1 MKKLCMIILAL
12 GAVLIISQSAFKSPD
27 SLTQATLGQKL
38 FFDPILSRTKK
49 ISCASCH
56 KEEFAF
62 ADTSAVSL
70 GVHRRKGVRNTP
82 SAMNMSLQVAFFWD
96 GRATTLE
103 QQALI
108 PLQNPIEMDLPV
120 ATAVSRLQHNAFY
133 KAAFQTVFHEAANS
147 ANLAKAL
154 SAFERTLEA
163 GDSPFDDWRLNDNE
177 AAVSESAKR
186 GFAIFNTKGRCIQCH
201 FGPDFNDVE
210 FRSIGLY
217 DGKALRDSGRAC
229 VTKKESDVGRF
240 KIGAL
245 RNVAITAPYMHNGMF
260 KTLRQVIDYYNDPDK
275 IVSRSINRDTLLNT
289 PMGLTEQ
296 EKTDLENFLISLTD
310 KRFAA
315 KLKNKGASNHLNR
328 L

>member
-1 MKKLCMIILAL
+1 MKKLCITLFILGIIL
-12 GAVLIISQSAFKSPD
+12 IFSQAAFKNTEP
-27 SLTQATLGQKL
+27 LTAAILGRKL

-62 ADTSAVSL
+62 SDTSAISL
-70 GVHRRKGVRNTP
+70 GVHNRKGVRNTP

-120 ATAVSRLQHNAFY
+120 ATAVWRLGRNNYY
-133 KAAFQTVFHEAANS
+133 KAAFAAVFHEAPNEV
-147 ANLAKAL
+147 NLAKAL
-154 SAFERTLEA
+154 SAFERTLET

-177 AAVSESAKR
+177 AAVSESAKK
-186 GFAIFNTKGRCIQCH
+186 GFAIFNSKGRCIQCH

-217 DGKALRDSGRAC
+217 DGKMLRDSGRAC
-229 VTKKESDVGRF
+229 VTKKGNDLGRF

-275 IVSRSINRDTLLNT
+275 IVSHSINRDTLLNT

-296 EKTDLENFLISLTD
+296 EKTDLESFLVSLTD
-310 KRFAA
+310 KRFAG
-315 KLKNKGASNHLNR
+315 KLKKLRPLAP
-328 L
+328 

>member
-1 MKKLCMIILAL
+1 MKKICIILFAL
-12 GAVLIISQSAFKSPD
+12 GLVLVLSQSAFKDHDP
-27 SLTQATLGQKL
+27 LTCADLGRKL
-38 FFDPILSRTKK
+38 FFDPILSRTGK

-62 ADTSAVSL
+62 SDTSAISL
-70 GVHRRKGVRNTP
+70 GVHNRKGLRNTP

-108 PLQNPIEMDLPV
+108 PLQNPIEMDLPL
-120 ATAVSRLQHNAFY
+120 ATAVWRLNNSTYY
-133 KAAFQTVFHEAANS
+133 KAAFQSVFHEAPNA

-154 SAFERTLEA
+154 SAFERALETS
-163 GDSPFDDWRLNDNE
+163 DSPFDDWRMNDNE
-177 AAVSESAKR
+177 AAISESAKR
-186 GFAIFNTKGRCIQCH
+186 GFAIFNAKGRCIQCH

-217 DGKALRDSGRAC
+217 DGKTLLDSGRAC
-229 VTKKESDVGRF
+229 VTKKEADLGRF

-245 RNVAITAPYMHNGMF
+245 RNVAITGPYMHNGMF

-275 IVSRSINRDTLLNT
+275 VVAHSVNRDTLLNA

-296 EKTDLENFLISLTD
+296 EKTDLESFMVSLTD
-310 KRFAA
+310 KRLGF
-315 KLKNKGASNHLNR
+315 S
-328 L
+328 

>member
-1 MKKLCMIILAL
+1 MKKFCVTLSILGIIL
-12 GAVLIISQSAFKSPD
+12 IFSQSAFKEPEP
-27 SLTQATLGQKL
+27 LNAALLGRKL

-49 ISCASCH
+49 ISCSSCH
-56 KEEFAF
+56 KQEFAF
-62 ADTSAVSL
+62 SDTSAVSL
-70 GVHRRKGVRNTP
+70 GVHNRKGLRNTP

-120 ATAVSRLQHNAFY
+120 AMAAWRLGHNTYY
-133 KAAFQTVFHEAANS
+133 KAAFAAVFHEPPNAV
-147 ANLAKAL
+147 NLAKAL
-154 SAFERTLEA
+154 SAFERTLET

-177 AAVSESAKR
+177 TAVSESAKR
-186 GFAIFNTKGRCIQCH
+186 GFAIFNSKGRCIQCH

-217 DGKALRDSGRAC
+217 DGKILRDSGRAC
-229 VTKKESDVGRF
+229 VTKKPVDLGRF

-245 RNVAITAPYMHNGMF
+245 RNVALTAPYMHNGMF

-275 IVSRSINRDTLLNT
+275 IVPYSINRDTLLNT

-296 EKTDLENFLISLTD
+296 EKNDLESFLVSLTD
-310 KRFAA
+310 KRFVG
-315 KLKNKGASNHLNR
+315 KLKTLQYSKP
-328 L
+328 

>member
-1 MKKLCMIILAL
+1 MKKFCIILFTLAIT
-12 GAVLIISQSAFKSPD
+12 LILSQSGFKDAEPV
-27 SLTQATLGQKL
+27 TPATLGRKL
-38 FFDPILSRTKK
+38 FFDPLLSRTKK
-49 ISCASCH
+49 ISCGSCH

-62 ADTSAVSL
+62 SDTSAVSL
-70 GVHRRKGVRNTP
+70 GVHSKKGVRNTP
-82 SAMNMSLQVAFFWD
+82 SAMNMSLQLAFFWD

-108 PLQNPIEMDLPV
+108 PIQNPIEMDLPL
-120 ATAVSRLQHNAFY
+120 ATAVWRLQNNAYY
-133 KAAFQTVFHEAANS
+133 KTAFLDVFHEAPNA

-154 SAFERTLEA
+154 SAFERTLET

-177 AAVSESAKR
+177 VAVSESAKR
-186 GFAIFNTKGRCIQCH
+186 GFAVFNSKGRCIQCH

-217 DGKALRDSGRAC
+217 DQKALRDSGRAC
-229 VTKKESDVGRF
+229 VTKKVSDLGRF

-245 RNVAITAPYMHNGMF
+245 RNVAITGPYMHNGMF

-275 IVSRSINRDTLLNT
+275 IVPHSINRDTLLNT

-296 EKTDLENFLISLTD
+296 EKTDLESFLVSLTD
-310 KRFAA
+310 KRFAG
-315 KLKNKGASNHLNR
+315 KLKKMR
-328 L
+328 P

>member
-1 MKKLCMIILAL
+1 MKKFGVILFTFSI
-12 GAVLIISQSAFKSPD
+12 VLIISQSAFKGSEP
-27 SLTQATLGQKL
+27 LTIVQLGRKL

-62 ADTSAVSL
+62 SDTSAISL
-70 GVHRRKGVRNTP
+70 GVQSRKGVRNTP

-108 PLQNPIEMDLPV
+108 PLQNPIEMDLPLT
-120 ATAVSRLQHNAFY
+120 TAIWRLRNNAY
-133 KAAFQTVFHEAANS
+133 YNAAFRSIFYEAPNKT
-147 ANLAKAL
+147 NLAKAL
-154 SAFERTLEA
+154 SAFERTLETS
-163 GDSPFDDWRLNDNE
+163 DSPFDDWRMNDNE
-177 AAVSESAKR
+177 AAISESAKR
-186 GFAIFNTKGRCIQCH
+186 GFAVFNTKGRCIQCH

-217 DGKALRDSGRAC
+217 DGNTLRDSGRAC
-229 VTKKESDVGRF
+229 FTKKIYDLGKF

-245 RNVAITAPYMHNGMF
+245 RNVALTAPYMHNGMF
-260 KTLRQVIDYYNDPDK
+260 KTLRQVIDYYNNPDK
-275 IVSRSINRDTLLNT
+275 IVPRSINRDTLLQT
-289 PMGLTEQ
+289 PMDLTEQ
-296 EKTDLENFLISLTD
+296 EKADLESFLVSLTD

-315 KLKNKGASNHLNR
+315 QLKKRRSSL
-328 L
+328 

>member
-1 MKKLCMIILAL
+1 LHYPFCA
-12 GAVLIISQSAFKSPD
+12 GCNLIFSQSAFKDAEPV
-27 SLTQATLGQKL
+27 TVAALGRNL

-62 ADTSAVSL
+62 SDTSAISL
-70 GVHRRKGVRNTP
+70 GVHSRKGVRNTP

-108 PLQNPIEMDLPV
+108 PLQNPIEMDLPL
-120 ATAVSRLQHNAFY
+120 ATAVWRLQNNAYY
-133 KAAFQTVFHEAANS
+133 KAAFLTVFNEVPNAD
-147 ANLAKAL
+147 NLAKAL
-154 SAFERTLEA
+154 SAFERTLETS
-163 GDSPFDDWRLNDNE
+163 DSPFDDWRMNDNE
-177 AAVSESAKR
+177 AAVSESTKR

-217 DGKALRDSGRAC
+217 DGKVLKDSGRAC
-229 VTKKESDVGRF
+229 VTKKEADLGRF

-245 RNVAITAPYMHNGMF
+245 RNVALTAPYMHNGMF

-275 IVSRSINRDTLLNT
+275 IVPLSVNRDTLLNT
-289 PMGLTEQ
+289 PMNLTEQ
-296 EKTDLENFLISLTD
+296 EKKDLESFLVSLTD
-310 KRFAA
+310 KRFTA
-315 KLKNKGASNHLNR
+315 KLKKMQFSKR
-328 L
+328 

>member
-1 MKKLCMIILAL
+1 MKKFCIILFTL
-12 GAVLIISQSAFKSPD
+12 GIILFISQSAFKDPEPV
-27 SLTQATLGQKL
+27 AAAALGRKL

-62 ADTSAVSL
+62 SDTSATSL
-70 GVHRRKGVRNTP
+70 GVHSRKDVRNTP

-108 PLQNPIEMDLPV
+108 PLQNPIEMDLPL
-120 ATAVSRLQHNAFY
+120 ATALWRLQKSAYYKTAFS
-133 KAAFQTVFHEAANS
+133 TVFHEAPNA
-147 ANLAKAL
+147 ANLARAL
-154 SAFERTLEA
+154 SAFERTLET

-186 GFAIFNTKGRCIQCH
+186 GFTVFNTKGRCIQCH
-201 FGPDFNDVE
+201 FGPDFNDIE

-217 DGKALRDSGRAC
+217 DQKTLRDSGRAC
-229 VTKKESDVGRF
+229 VTKKENDLGRF

-275 IVSRSINRDTLLNT
+275 IVPHAINRDTLLKT

-296 EKTDLENFLISLTD
+296 EKTDLESFLVSLTD

-315 KLKNKGASNHLNR
+315 KLKKMRSAAR
-328 L
+328 

>member
-12 GAVLIISQSAFKSPD
+12 GAVLIISESAFKSPD
-27 SLTQATLGQKL
+27 PLTPVTLGQKL
-38 FFDPILSRTKK
+38 FFDPILSRTRK

-70 GVHRRKGVRNTP
+70 GVHSRRGVRNTP

-120 ATAVSRLQHNAFY
+120 ATAVWRLQSNAFY
-133 KAAFQTVFHEAANS
+133 KAAFQTVFHEEGNGV
-147 ANLAKAL
+147 NLAKAL
-154 SAFERTLEA
+154 SAFERTLET

-275 IVSRSINRDTLLNT
+275 IVPRSINRDTLLNT
-289 PMGLTEQ
+289 PMGLTEP

-310 KRFAA
+310 KRFAGKFK
-315 KLKNKGASNHLNR
+315 KLQKSNQ
-328 L
+328 